1 MCFYLCFDNER
12 NFKSSYINTA
22 SLWCIVLK
30 NQRRL
35 CKQLTSVLQA
45 CINISYEKRYLIV
58 ILVSRKYTLYIL
70 F

>member
-1 MCFYLCFDNER
+1 MGKIIVDFFFKALNVFLNYKQYLCFDNER

-30 NQRRL
+30 SQRRL

-45 CINISYEKRYLIV
+45 CINIS
-58 ILVSRKYTLYIL
+58 
-70 F
+70 

>member
-1 MCFYLCFDNER
+1 MDKIIVYFFFKALYVFLNYKQYLCFDNER

-45 CINISYEKRYLIV
+45 CINIS
-58 ILVSRKYTLYIL
+58 
-70 F
+70 